1 MPELTLYQRYTRKEA
16 RDLLDPSADYTP
28 GAGTWGYQALS
39 IFKASTNILSFSS
52 HTGKS
57 NQVIFLEKE

>member
-1 MPELTLYQRYTRKEA
+1 MPELTLYQRYTIKEA
-16 RDLLDPSADYTP
+16 RDLWIRAQIIPQAQEL
-28 GAGTWGYQALS
+28 GGYQALS